1 MSQRDLALVD
11 TLDAAGRHTEAIA
24 ALARATA
31 AGDRDA
37 MAALG
42 RRLLTG
48 DRGPHIPAEG
58 ARFLL
63 EAAQGGQPDA
73 QERAAAL
80 FAGGVY
86 AAQSWPQA
94 VRMLAQAATNGN
106 LAARTQLAAMT
117 SIADPAG
124 HWDQLAS
131 QFDLTRWLNAPPF
144 EWVSQDPQIRRF
156 PQLLPDTVCAW
167 LIEQSRGR
175 LTRARVYDPISQR
188 NATHE
193 MRTNTTATFG
203 MADVGCLHFLVQA
216 RMAAGC
222 GMPLTHFEAPAVL
235 HYDVGEQITP
245 HFDFIDPRLP
255 DFEQQVRVQGQRNY
269 TFLIYLNDA
278 YEGGETTFPELGIRH
293 RGSIREGLLFS
304 NIDAHEHPDL
314 RMLHAGEPPTRGE
327 KWILSQF
334 IRRRPAR

>member
-11 TLDAAGRHTEAIA
+11 TLDSAGRHTEAIA
-24 ALARATA
+24 ALARATG
-31 AGDRDA
+31 AGDSDA

-48 DRGPHIPAEG
+48 DRGPSIPAEG

-63 EAAQGGQPDA
+63 EAAQRGQPDA

-80 FAGGVY
+80 LAGGVY
-86 AAQSWPQA
+86 AAQSWPEA
-94 VRMLAQAATNGN
+94 VGMLVQAATNGN
-106 LAARTQLAAMT
+106 LTARIQLAAMT
-117 SIADPAG
+117 GVADPASDWG
-124 HWDQLAS
+124 PLAS
-131 QFDLTRWLNAPPF
+131 QFDLTRWLNAPPA
-144 EWVSQDPQIRRF
+144 EWLSQDPRIQRF
-156 PQLLPDTVCAW
+156 PRLLPDPVCAW

-175 LTRARVYDPISQR
+175 LTRARVYDPIGQR
-188 NATHE
+188 NSTHE

-216 RMAAGC
+216 RMAECC
-222 GMPLTHFEAPAVL
+222 GMALTHFEAPAVL

-255 DFEQQVRVQGQRNY
+255 DYQQQVRVQGQRSY

-278 YEGGETTFPELGIRH
+278 YEGGKTTFPELGIRH
-293 RGSIREGLLFS
+293 RGSIGEGLLFA
-304 NIDAHEHPDL
+304 NIDAHDNPDL
-314 RMLHAGEPPTRGE
+314 RMLHAGEPPTCGE

>member
-1 MSQRDLALVD
+1 MSQGDLALVD
-11 TLDAAGRHTEAIA
+11 TLDSAGRHTEAIA
-24 ALARATA
+24 ALARATG
-31 AGDRDA
+31 AGDHDA

-63 EAAQGGQPDA
+63 EAAQRGQPDA

-80 FAGGVY
+80 VAGGVY

-94 VRMLAQAATNGN
+94 VRLLAQAANNGN
-106 LAARTQLAAMT
+106 LTARNQLAAMT
-117 SIADPAG
+117 GIADPAG
-124 HWDQLAS
+124 DWDKLAS
-131 QFDLTRWLNAPPF
+131 QFDLTRWLIAPPP
-144 EWVSQDPQIRRF
+144 ECMRQDPLIRRF
-156 PQLLPDTVCAW
+156 PQLLPDPVCAW
-167 LIEQSRGR
+167 LIERSRGR
-175 LTRARVYDPISQR
+175 LTRARVYDPIGQR
-188 NATHE
+188 NS
-193 MRTNTTATFG
+193 TATFG
-203 MADVGCLHFLVQA
+203 IADVGCLHFLVQA

-222 GMPLTHFEAPAVL
+222 GVALTHFEAPAVL

-255 DFEQQVRVQGQRNY
+255 DYEQQVRIQGQRHY
-269 TFLIYLNDA
+269 TFLIYLNDE
-278 YEGGETTFPELGIRH
+278 YEGAETTFPELGIHH

-304 NIDAHEHPDL
+304 NIDAHDNPDL
-314 RMLHAGEPPTRGE
+314 RMLHAGKPPTRGE